1 MDLQAQGFC
10 FDISVGGVA
19 LECFGPMGCSGGADE
34 FWDMSCVWAFW
45 CAALFSGP
53 LAAAPCEQALGSQR
67 LPMIA
72 AAALTKVSSKQQ
84 QAAASW

>member
-34 FWDMSCVWAFW
+34 CWDMSPVWAFW
-45 CAALFSGP
+45 CGALFSGAG
-53 LAAAPCEQALGSQR
+53 LAVLVDDFSYLWR
-67 LPMIA
+67 
-72 AAALTKVSSKQQ
+72 
-84 QAAASW
+84 QAAEAKAKDGIHPTR